1 MKETNLMHFALDLP
15 VQCVKPEPPVFYDE
29 RPACGQMVLDPRA
42 SSQRDVT
49 QTATYSAA
57 KTSVLW

>member
-1 MKETNLMHFALDLP
+1 M
-15 VQCVKPEPPVFYDE
+15 FYDE